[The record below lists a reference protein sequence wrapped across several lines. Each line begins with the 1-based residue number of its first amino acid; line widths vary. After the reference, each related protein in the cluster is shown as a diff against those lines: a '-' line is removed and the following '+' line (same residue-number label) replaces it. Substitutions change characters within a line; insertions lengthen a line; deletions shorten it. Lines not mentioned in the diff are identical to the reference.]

1 MKLINV
7 GIIGLGVIGKRMA
20 QNMGV
25 HPKFNILG
33 GYDISEKKK
42 SEFSNDFPEIKTYS
56 SAEKLLRETELDL
69 LYIGTPPA
77 SHAEYVKMSASRKLA
92 IFCEK
97 PLCVDDSQGSEIVK
111 IVESNKIFNA
121 VNFVYSS
128 APAAEGANEYI
139 SSGELGDPIGIDISL
154 TFSRWPRKWQED
166 AAWLAESEEG
176 GFMREVSSH
185 FFT

>member
-42 SEFSNDFPEIKTYS
+42 SEFNNEFPEIKTYS
-56 SAEKLLRETELDL
+56 SAEKLLRDTELDL

-77 SHAEYVKMSASRKLA
+77 HMPNMSK
-92 IFCEK
+92 C
-97 PLCVDDSQGSEIVK
+97 QHQ
-111 IVESNKIFNA
+111 ESWPFFARSLFVLMILKE
-121 VNFVYSS
+121 VN
-128 APAAEGANEYI
+128 
-139 SSGELGDPIGIDISL
+139 
-154 TFSRWPRKWQED
+154 
-166 AAWLAESEEG
+166 
-176 GFMREVSSH
+176 
-185 FFT
+185 

>member
-20 QNMGV
+20 QNMGI

-42 SEFSNDFPEIKTYS
+42 SEFSNDFPEIKIYS

-77 SHAEYVKMSASRKLA
+77 
-92 IFCEK
+92 
-97 PLCVDDSQGSEIVK
+97 
-111 IVESNKIFNA
+111 
-121 VNFVYSS
+121 
-128 APAAEGANEYI
+128 
-139 SSGELGDPIGIDISL
+139 
-154 TFSRWPRKWQED
+154 
-166 AAWLAESEEG
+166 
-176 GFMREVSSH
+176 
-185 FFT
+185 

>member
-7 GIIGLGVIGKRMA
+7 GIIGLGVIGTRMA

-25 HPKFNILG
+25 HHKFNILG

-92 IFCEK
+92 FFC
-97 PLCVDDSQGSEIVK
+97 
-111 IVESNKIFNA
+111 
-121 VNFVYSS
+121 
-128 APAAEGANEYI
+128 
-139 SSGELGDPIGIDISL
+139 
-154 TFSRWPRKWQED
+154 
-166 AAWLAESEEG
+166 
-176 GFMREVSSH
+176 
-185 FFT
+185 

>member
-1 MKLINV
+1 MKLISV

-33 GYDISEKKK
+33 GYDNSEKKK

-69 LYIGTPPA
+69 LFIGTPPA
-77 SHAEYVKMSASRKLA
+77 SHAEYVKMSALRKLA

-97 PLCVDDSQGSEIVK
+97 P
-111 IVESNKIFNA
+111 
-121 VNFVYSS
+121 FVLM
-128 APAAEGANEYI
+128 I
-139 SSGELGDPIGIDISL
+139 L
-154 TFSRWPRKWQED
+154 
-166 AAWLAESEEG
+166 
-176 GFMREVSSH
+176 REVNWLNSLNQTKSLMQLTLYIH
-185 FFT
+185 QHPLQKGPMNIFLQEN